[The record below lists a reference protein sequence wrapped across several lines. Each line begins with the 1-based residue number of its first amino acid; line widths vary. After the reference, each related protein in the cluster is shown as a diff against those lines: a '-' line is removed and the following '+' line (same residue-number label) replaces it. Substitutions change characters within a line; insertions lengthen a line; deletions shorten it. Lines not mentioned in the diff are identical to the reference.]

1 MTNNSEARS
10 MDGDTLIVV
19 PARGGSKGVPRKN
32 LRLLSGRPLI
42 HHCLRTALAVG
53 DCTTIV
59 TTEDAEISTV
69 AKQVGAHVIERPDHL
84 SADETTLDDVVVHAV
99 EAAEAVFSRTFAKI
113 VTIQPTSPFVSSD
126 TIQAAINA
134 LDDADSALSV
144 CDDRHLRWTEV
155 DGKPV
160 PMFESRLNRQW
171 MEPCWVE
178 NGGIIACRR
187 SMIDSGSRIGGEI
200 ALLKVDAHEGHDI
213 DTHLDWALAE
223 ALVSTPTVAFRVIG
237 NATYGLGHAFRA
249 LTLADRLASKP
260 LFITDSTSDLAH
272 DLIASRHHEVVQC
285 NSTDDLV
292 KLLDKYEID
301 ILVNDILDTTKEE
314 IDQLISPTR
323 LIVNFEDMG
332 TGSAV
337 ADLTIN
343 ALYEHANPLPNQRYG
358 WPWVCLREEF
368 LYGNTESHDGLS
380 VLATFGGT
388 DPRNLSSEVIRALA
402 GTDINLTMILGPG
415 NPREQ
420 SITELCAEFESSFT
434 SLTILSSVKRMS
446 DYMRAA
452 DFAITSN
459 GRTVYELA
467 ACGTPMI
474 TISQNEREDLHT
486 FSSICDGA
494 TNLGWSEEFPTE
506 EFIAVAQRLCSNGD
520 ERAQMREELKRYDLE
535 SGTERVV
542 AELIR
547 MHRKRVEGR

>member
-1 MTNNSEARS
+1 

-42 HHCLRTALAVG
+42 HHCLRTALAAAGCITV
-53 DCTTIV
+53 V
-59 TTEDAEISTV
+59 TTEDEEIATV

-99 EAAEAVFSRTFAKI
+99 EAAEAEFGHTFAKI

-126 TIQAAINA
+126 TIQAAIDA

-155 DGKPV
+155 DGNPV
-160 PMFESRLNRQW
+160 PMFEARLNRQW

-200 ALLKVDAHEGHDI
+200 ALMKVDAHEGHDI

-237 NATYGLGHAFRA
+237 NATFGLGHAFRA

-260 LFITDSTSDLAH
+260 LFITDSASDLAH

-285 NSTDDLV
+285 DLTDDLV
-292 KLLDKYEID
+292 KLLDEREID

-314 IDQLISPTR
+314 IEQLRSPTR

-332 TGSAV
+332 AGSAE

-368 LYGNTESHDGLS
+368 LYGDAESNDGLN

-388 DPRNLSSEVIRALA
+388 DPRDLSSEVIRALA
-402 GTDINLTMILGPG
+402 GNGVNLTLILGPG
-415 NPREQ
+415 NPRKELL
-420 SITELCAEFESSFT
+420 TALCAELESSFS
-434 SLTILSSVKRMS
+434 SLTILTSVKRMS

-494 TNLGWSEEFPTE
+494 INLEWSAVFPTE
-506 EFIAVAQRLCSNGD
+506 EFTAATQRLYSNET
-520 ERAQMREELKRYDLE
+520 ERARMSEELKRYDLA

-547 MHRKRVEGR
+547 MHRRRVEGR